1 MNDKNIDDVVKSYKE
16 RSNSMQRIAGFYFL
30 LSLFVLT
37 GSGILFFNIKLPIGE
52 TSDSKYLIEML
63 FSLFSRLTII
73 VISFYLV
80 RLLMSVVS
88 YNLVLSNDM
97 YTKANIL
104 LLYNSNGTLKIE
116 DLKQL
121 LDINNHKFN
130 SSKGFSGKDELD
142 SLTKIMDIF
151 KKESKKDN

>member
-97 YTKANIL
+97 
-104 LLYNSNGTLKIE
+104 
-116 DLKQL
+116 
-121 LDINNHKFN
+121 
-130 SSKGFSGKDELD
+130 
-142 SLTKIMDIF
+142 
-151 KKESKKDN
+151 